1 MIDLH
6 HSLRAKFSPLP
17 QGEGRIARMICA
29 FCNFICT
36 AFFLAAALLSKDVS
50 EMLPALGGAV
60 LSLLPAAVQFL
71 GALVPYGIWSLYEVF
86 LLGAMFFGERM
97 DFYTKFSW
105 WDVVLHAISGFCFAA
120 IGLSLYPLLFGT
132 KQRGRKQFWGAV
144 TFMICFACTVGVLW
158 EFVEFAA
165 DRLLYTDMQRDT
177 ILSAIAARGIEHG
190 KKIDEIHM
198 QINENAFDGYLDIGL
213 HDTMTDQIAAMA
225 GSIVFAVIYAR
236 YDRRLSHRNTDAPV
250 ANDQSF
256 YHPHHQN
263 HGQAQKKEKRN
274 GVVELFVIRS

>member
-29 FCNFICT
+29 CCNFICT

-50 EMLPALGGAV
+50 AMLSALGGAV

-105 WDVVLHAISGFCFAA
+105 WDVALHTISGFCFAA
-120 IGLSLYPLLFGT
+120 
-132 KQRGRKQFWGAV
+132 KDR
-144 TFMICFACTVGVLW
+144 TVFFIPCCLGP
-158 EFVEFAA
+158 
-165 DRLLYTDMQRDT
+165 
-177 ILSAIAARGIEHG
+177 
-190 KKIDEIHM
+190 
-198 QINENAFDGYLDIGL
+198 N
-213 HDTMTDQIAAMA
+213 
-225 GSIVFAVIYAR
+225 
-236 YDRRLSHRNTDAPV
+236 
-250 ANDQSF
+250 
-256 YHPHHQN
+256 
-263 HGQAQKKEKRN
+263 N
-274 GVVELFVIRS
+274 GVESIFGAWWFL

>member
-1 MIDLH
+1 
-6 HSLRAKFSPLP
+6 
-17 QGEGRIARMICA
+17 MICLA
-29 FCNFICT
+29 CT
-36 AFFLAAALLSKDVS
+36 A
-50 EMLPALGGAV
+50 
-60 LSLLPAAVQFL
+60 
-71 GALVPYGIWSLYEVF
+71 
-86 LLGAMFFGERM
+86 
-97 DFYTKFSW
+97 
-105 WDVVLHAISGFCFAA
+105 
-120 IGLSLYPLLFGT
+120 
-132 KQRGRKQFWGAV
+132 
-144 TFMICFACTVGVLW
+144 GVLW

-236 YDRRLSHRNTDAPV
+236 YDRRLSHRNTDTPV
-250 ANDQSF
+250 TNDRSF
-256 YHPHHQN
+256 DHRRYQK
-263 HGQAQKKEKRN
+263 HGKAREKEKRN